1 MRPIQWGH
9 ERTLQR
15 LPRPVPGLGGGST
28 FSSLHKRALLA
39 IALLVCAVSVAVVFR
54 GHSEPIAIPEPIVI
68 APPKVTVDIAGGVK
82 SPGVYSLPANSR
94 VIDAITAAGNA
105 KPGTDLSD
113 INLARI
119 VKDGEQI
126 YVDPLIASI
135 KSQPAARSAGVTT
148 PISPIR
154 KKTGP
159 ININRAT
166 ASDFDT
172 LPGIGP
178 VLAARILNYR
188 KANGPF
194 TAIEDLQKV
203 SGIGTSKFADLKSK
217 VRV

>member
-1 MRPIQWGH
+1 MNQLFNDYRDHFQDW
-9 ERTLQR
+9 LA
-15 LPRPVPGLGGGST
+15 GLHFST
-28 FSSLHKRALLA
+28 VHKRALIVLVA
-39 IALLVCAVSVAVVFR
+39 IVCAVSVGVVFR
-54 GHSEPIAIPEPIVI
+54 GSSEPIPVLEPIIV
-68 APPKVTVDIAGGVK
+68 APPKVTVDIAGGVN

-94 VIDAITAAGNA
+94 VIDAITAAGSA
-105 KPGTDLSD
+105 KVGTDLSD

-126 YVDPLIASI
+126 YVDPVVVNV
-135 KSQPAARSAGVTT
+135 KSQPQPQSQPQSAGVAN
-148 PISPIR
+148 PVK

-178 VLAARILNYR
+178 VLAQRIMTYR
-188 KANGPF
+188 KTNGPF

-203 SGIGTSKFADLKSK
+203 SGIGISKFADLKSK

>member
-1 MRPIQWGH
+1 MNQLFNDYRDHFQDW
-9 ERTLQR
+9 LA
-15 LPRPVPGLGGGST
+15 GLHFST
-28 FSSLHKRALLA
+28 VHKRALIVLVA
-39 IALLVCAVSVAVVFR
+39 IVCAVSVGVVFR
-54 GHSEPIAIPEPIVI
+54 GSSEPIPVLEPIIV
-68 APPKVTVDIAGGVK
+68 APPKVTVDIAGGVN

-94 VIDAITAAGNA
+94 VIDAITAAGSA
-105 KPGTDLSD
+105 KVGTDLSD

-126 YVDPLIASI
+126 YVDPAIASSNTSS
-135 KSQPAARSAGVTT
+135 KSQSVVA
-148 PISPIR
+148 SPIK

-166 ASDFDT
+166 AAEFDS

-178 VLAARILNYR
+178 VLAQRIMTYR
-188 KANGPF
+188 KTNGPF

-203 SGIGTSKFADLKSK
+203 SGIGISKFADLKSK

>member
-1 MRPIQWGH
+1 MNELFDDYRDRFQNWVADLH
-9 ERTLQR
+9 
-15 LPRPVPGLGGGST
+15 

-54 GHSEPIAIPEPIVI
+54 GHSEPIAIPEPIVV
-68 APPKVTVDIAGGVK
+68 APPKVTVDIAGGVN

-94 VIDAITAAGNA
+94 VIDAITAAGDA

-126 YVDPLIASI
+126 YVDPSIASI
-135 KSQPAARSAGVTT
+135 KSEPIARSAGVAT
-148 PISPIR
+148 PIR

>member
-1 MRPIQWGH
+1 MNELFNDYRDRFQNWVADLH
-9 ERTLQR
+9 
-15 LPRPVPGLGGGST
+15 

-39 IALLVCAVSVAVVFR
+39 VALLVCAVSVAVVFR
-54 GHSEPIAIPEPIVI
+54 GHSEPIAIPEPIVV
-68 APPKVTVDIAGGVK
+68 APPKVTVDIAGGVN

-94 VIDAITAAGNA
+94 VIDAITAAGDA

-126 YVDPLIASI
+126 YVDPVLVTT
-135 KSQPAARSAGVTT
+135 KSQSTTRSAGVAN
-148 PISPIR
+148 PVK

-203 SGIGTSKFADLKSK
+203 SGIGVSKFADLKSK

>member
-1 MRPIQWGH
+1 MNEFFNDYRDRFHNWLMDLH
-9 ERTLQR
+9 
-15 LPRPVPGLGGGST
+15 
-28 FSSLHKRALLA
+28 FSSLHKRVLLV
-39 IALLVCAVSVAVVFR
+39 LLVLVCAVSIGVVFR
-54 GHSEPIAIPEPIVI
+54 GSSEPIPVPEPIVV
-68 APPKVTVDIAGGVK
+68 APPKVTVDIAGGVN

-94 VIDAITAAGNA
+94 VIDAITAAGSA
-105 KPGTDLSD
+105 KAGTDLSD

-126 YVDPLIASI
+126 YVDPVVINV
-135 KSQPAARSAGVTT
+135 KSQSQSQSQSQSKPQSAGVVT
-148 PISPIR
+148 PVK

-178 VLAARILNYR
+178 VLAQRIMAYR
-188 KANGPF
+188 KTNGPF

-203 SGIGTSKFADLKSK
+203 SGIGISKFADLKSK

>member
-1 MRPIQWGH
+1 MNELFNEYRDRFQDW
-9 ERTLQR
+9 LA
-15 LPRPVPGLGGGST
+15 GLH
-28 FSSLHKRALLA
+28 FSSLHKRALLVV
-39 IALLVCAVSVAVVFR
+39 LVLVCIVSVGVVFR
-54 GHSEPIAIPEPIVI
+54 GHSEPIAALEPMVIV
-68 APPKVTVDIAGGVK
+68 PPKVTVDIAGGVN

-105 KPGTDLSD
+105 KTGTDLSD

-126 YVDPLIASI
+126 YVDPAVANSRPQSVAVVAPV
-135 KSQPAARSAGVTT
+135 K
-148 PISPIR
+148 

-166 ASDFDT
+166 ATDFDT

-178 VLAARILNYR
+178 VLAQRIVSYR
-188 KANGPF
+188 KTNGPF
-194 TAIEDLQKV
+194 TSIEDLQKV
-203 SGIGTSKFADLKSK
+203 SGIGISKFADLKSK